1 MTWGH
6 NCESLLL
13 SSCHSSQSLYRA
25 GAREPP
31 PPDLHCASP
40 ADYLCLDKAGK
51 AHRLVLQM
59 KLLIQTCMSTLII
72 GVDCAH

>member
-1 MTWGH
+1 MSHYYYHPVTAA
-6 NCESLLL
+6 SLCTELEL
-13 SSCHSSQSLYRA
+13 VN
-25 GAREPP
+25 
-31 PPDLHCASP
+31 PPDLRCASA

-59 KLLIQTCMSTLII
+59 KLLIQTSMSTLII

>member
-25 GAREPP
+25 GAREP

>member
-1 MTWGH
+1 MSHYYYHPVTAA
-6 NCESLLL
+6 SLSAELEL
-13 SSCHSSQSLYRA
+13 VN
-25 GAREPP
+25 PP
-31 PPDLHCASP
+31 HPPDLHCASP